1 MAKAETKKS
10 GASSKPEGS
19 EQPQFGIQR
28 IYTKDISFESPA
40 APKVF
45 LEQWQPELDMNL
57 GTKTLKLE
65 DETHEVVLT
74 VTVTVKMKDKAVF
87 VAEVHQAG
95 IFTIQHFPEDQLKHM
110 LGSFCPNILYP
121 YAREAITDLVIK
133 GGFPQLYL
141 APINFEALYQQQMQ
155 QGGQGSQTSAS
166 A

>member
-1 MAKAETKKS
+1 MSKEETKKA
-10 GASSKPEGS
+10 GASAQPASD
-19 EQPQFGIQR
+19 QPQFGIQR
-28 IYTKDISFESPA
+28 VYTKDISFESPA

-57 GTKTLKLE
+57 GTKTIKLE
-65 DETHEVVLT
+65 EDTHEVILT

-121 YAREAITDLVIK
+121 YAREAITDLVMK

-141 APINFEALYQQQMQ
+141 APINFEALYQQQAQ
-155 QGGQGSQTSAS
+155 QGGQGAQTGAN